1 MDNFGYGGDISQDD
15 DALNVNGENKT
26 DLNGDTNS
34 TNLDNHNNDDNQN
47 DNDDNQVNDN
57 NGNQANDNN
66 DISEYEE
73 GTVLEIGDDKYTIDK
88 DGNAI
93 DKDGNIYKQASEV
106 QEWLKSFE
114 EVVEN
119 TDEINIKSIQD
130 VLGIEIKD
138 ENDKLIEFDN
148 TIDGVKSYIN
158 AVIESKRNEHYDVA
172 INTLYQRYPILE
184 DVLNYYLANGNSL
197 KGFGERP
204 DRSNITIDE
213 NNEAQQIHIIKTA
226 WNEKGIKGDV
236 NNYIEYLKSSGILYT
251 TAKEEL
257 DSLKQADR
265 EYKERL
271 AQEAECKE
279 NEYIKEL
286 EKYWNG
292 VHDIINTRKIAGYQ
306 IPENIVIT
314 RNGQK
319 LSATPEDFFN
329 YIYRTDNEGLSAYQR
344 DLEKETAESRRD
356 DEILRAYLKFVGGN
370 YSNLVD
376 MAINKQ
382 NVNTLKFKAAN
393 RTTNKVRVNKPKH
406 TENKNI
412 DLGYN

>member
-1 MDNFGYGGDISQDD
+1 MDNFGYEGNISQDN
-15 DALNVNGENKT
+15 DALNVNEENKT

-34 TNLDNHNNDDNQN
+34 TDLDNHNNNDNQN
-47 DNDDNQVNDN
+47 ENDDNQT
-57 NGNQANDNN
+57 NDNN
-66 DISEYEE
+66 DVSEYEE

-114 EVVEN
+114 EVIED

-130 VLGIEIKD
+130 ILGIEIKD
-138 ENDKLIEFDN
+138 ENNKLIEFEN
-148 TIDGVKSYIN
+148 TIDGVKSYVN

-197 KGFGERP
+197 KGFGEMP

-213 NNEAQQIHIIKTA
+213 NNEAQQIYIIKTA
-226 WNEKGIKGDV
+226 WSEKGIKGDV

-265 EYKERL
+265 EYKEQL
-271 AQEAECKE
+271 AQEAERRE
-279 NEYIKEL
+279 NEYIKSL

-406 TENKNI
+406 AENKNI

>member
-1 MDNFGYGGDISQDD
+1 MLLCQGVSF
-15 DALNVNGENKT
+15 ALVSTSVNLS
-26 DLNGDTNS
+26 D
-34 TNLDNHNNDDNQN
+34 
-47 DNDDNQVNDN
+47 
-57 NGNQANDNN
+57 
-66 DISEYEE
+66 Y
-73 GTVLEIGDDKYTIDK
+73 
-88 DGNAI
+88 
-93 DKDGNIYKQASEV
+93 
-106 QEWLKSFE
+106 
-114 EVVEN
+114 
-119 TDEINIKSIQD
+119 
-130 VLGIEIKD
+130 
-138 ENDKLIEFDN
+138 
-148 TIDGVKSYIN
+148 
-158 AVIESKRNEHYDVA
+158 
-172 INTLYQRYPILE
+172 
-184 DVLNYYLANGNSL
+184 YYLANGNSL
-197 KGFGERP
+197 KGFGEKP

-226 WNEKGIKGDV
+226 WSEKGIKGDV

-265 EYKERL
+265 EYKEKL
-271 AQEAECKE
+271 AQEAERKE

>member
-1 MDNFGYGGDISQDD
+1 MDNFGYEGDISQDN
-15 DALNVNGENKT
+15 DALNVNEENKT

-34 TNLDNHNNDDNQN
+34 TDLDNHNNNDNQN
-47 DNDDNQVNDN
+47 ENDDNQT
-57 NGNQANDNN
+57 NDNN
-66 DISEYEE
+66 DASEYEE
-73 GTVLEIGDDKYTIDK
+73 GTILEIGDDKYTIDK

-119 TDEINIKSIQD
+119 TDEINIKNIQD
-130 VLGIEIKD
+130 ILGIEIKD

-148 TIDGVKSYIN
+148 NIDGVKSYIN

-226 WNEKGIKGDV
+226 WSEKGIKGDV

-265 EYKERL
+265 EYKEQL
-271 AQEAECKE
+271 AQEAERKE
-279 NEYIKEL
+279 NEYIKSL

-382 NVNTLKFKAAN
+382 NVNTLKFKAAS
-393 RTTNKVRVNKPKH
+393 RTTNTVRVNKPKH

>member
-1 MDNFGYGGDISQDD
+1 MDNFGYGGDLSQDD
-15 DALNVNGENKT
+15 GALDVNGEKKT

-34 TNLDNHNNDDNQN
+34 TDLDNHNNDDNQN
-47 DNDDNQVNDN
+47 GNDDNQTD
-57 NGNQANDNN
+57 DNN
-66 DISEYEE
+66 DVSEYEE

-93 DKDGNIYKQASEV
+93 DKNGNIYKQASEV

-114 EVVEN
+114 EIVEDTN
-119 TDEINIKSIQD
+119 EINLKNIQE

-138 ENDKLIEFDN
+138 ENDKVVEFEN
-148 TIDGVKSYIN
+148 TIDGVKSYVN

-197 KGFGERP
+197 KGFGEKP

-226 WNEKGIKGDV
+226 WSEKGIKGDV

-265 EYKERL
+265 EYKEKL
-271 AQEAECKE
+271 AQEAERKE

>member
-1 MDNFGYGGDISQDD
+1 MDNFGYEGDISQNDG
-15 DALNVNGENKT
+15 ALNVNEENKT
-26 DLNGDTNS
+26 DLNDDVNS

-47 DNDDNQVNDN
+47 ENDDNQN
-57 NGNQANDNN
+57 NDNN

-88 DGNAI
+88 NGNAI

-114 EVVEN
+114 EVVED
-119 TDEINIKSIQD
+119 TDEINIKNIQD

-148 TIDGVKSYIN
+148 NIDGVKSYIN

-226 WNEKGIKGDV
+226 WSEKGIKGDV

-265 EYKERL
+265 EYKEQL
-271 AQEAECKE
+271 AQEAERKE
-279 NEYIKEL
+279 NEYIKSL

-329 YIYRTDNEGLSAYQR
+329 YIYRTDDEGLSAYQR

-393 RTTNKVRVNKPKH
+393 RTTNKIRVNKPKH